1 MSELFHEYNEKWVKV
16 NKKGSIADITYQ
28 KYLHQLRILKLIAPK
43 LKMSDINKYEYQ
55 KIINIYAETHQR
67 QTIIDFHH
75 HIKAS
80 LIDAY
85 SDGLVDRNPTIRIK
99 IPEGT
104 KRVATHEKFW
114 DVEEYEKFLKFLYTK
129 RDICRDDFLL
139 LLIAK
144 TGMRFA
150 EALGLCPE
158 DFYFERKRI
167 SINKTLNYKIKI
179 WKFQPTK
186 NFSSNRE
193 VLIDHQTSVIFKN
206 FIENKAQG
214 EPVFVSEGDRIYNST
229 VNNRLFNYCKQ
240 LDLKKISIHSL
251 RHTYASVMLTS
262 DVSVESIAKYLGHS
276 DTTVTRKVYLHLTK
290 EMASSDDKK
299 MEKVLSKF

>member
-1 MSELFHEYNEKWVKV
+1 MSELFHEYYEKWMRI
-16 NKKGSIADITYQ
+16 NKKGSVADVTYQ
-28 KYLHQLRILKLIAPK
+28 KYLIQLKTLKEIAPK
-43 LKMSDINKYEYQ
+43 LKMSDIDKYEYQ
-55 KIINIYAETHQR
+55 KIINSYAETHQR

-85 SDGLVDRNPTIRIK
+85 ADGLIERNPTIRTK
-99 IPEGT
+99 IPEGI
-104 KRVATHEKFW
+104 KRVANHEKFW

-158 DFYFERKRI
+158 DFDFERKRI
-167 SINKTLNYKIKI
+167 SINKTLNYKIKV

-193 VLIDHQTSVIFKN
+193 VLMDHQTSVIFKN
-206 FIENKAQG
+206 FIARKTKERPIFLSQ
-214 EPVFVSEGDRIYNST
+214 GDRIHNSI
-229 VNNRLFNYCKQ
+229 VNNRLFNYCKE
-240 LDLKKISIHSL
+240 LGLKKISIHSL

-290 EMASSDDKK
+290 EMSNSDDKK
-299 MEKVLSKF
+299 MEEVLSKF